1 MFSIRHILR
10 IRHVVTLLIETQVLF
25 LTRRLVYCA
34 FFSSSFFLLLLLL
47 LFCFVFC
54 LLCCLSKGTRNWV
67 PFRLLCTVELAV
79 FPKLWKENQVSF
91 ASVFRNQVCSLQYHR
106 KGRCRPTCY
115 IRRRIYA
122 TCYNIRTRQWR
133 WRWVVRNL
141 PQACTCSTC
150 WATSNEQWNPRIFS
164 WASSRATNNEA
175 ILALVTSFLVCM

>member
-34 FFSSSFFLLLLLL
+34 FFYFLFLSFFFF
-47 LFCFVFC
+47 LFLFC
-54 LLCCLSKGTRNWV
+54 LLCFLFKGTRNWV
-67 PFRLLCTVELAV
+67 LFRLLCTVELAV
-79 FPKLWKENQVSF
+79 FPKLWEENQVSF
-91 ASVFRNQVCSLQYHR
+91 ASVFRQNGCLLNYNR

-115 IRRRIYA
+115 MRRRIYA

-150 WATSNEQWNPRIFS
+150 WATSNEQ
-164 WASSRATNNEA
+164 
-175 ILALVTSFLVCM
+175 